1 MKKNGGFTKQR
12 RKENERSQATESVL
26 SYERSQITVRVG
38 GDEICLDKRL
48 SLRRLQR
55 EQNT

>member
-12 RKENERSQATESVL
+12 RKKNERSQATESVL

-38 GDEICLDKRL
+38 GDEICLDKGL